1 MPSETEIVP
10 NCIGNPP
17 ASMTPC
23 LDALAKRSRERLHGV
38 ISFQDDAIPICGLTQ
53 SSSPIP
59 TARSIP
65 RLGARSNPSVTIPER
80 GFICDIAGSLI
91 DSAHSLQY
99 LTNLLNVS
107 EEISVSKKPVQLD
120 KDGLDPNRW
129 RTLFVVAIAQL
140 MVVLDSSIVNIAIPS
155 AKADLGITD
164 ANQQW
169 VITAYTL
176 AFGSLLLIGGRIGD
190 FMGRKRIFIIGLAGF
205 AAASALGGI
214 AANQELLFAS
224 RALQGVF
231 GALLAP
237 AALAIISVTFT
248 VPAERAKAFGV
259 VGAISGGGAAIG
271 LILGGTLTEYF
282 SWRWCLGVNVP
293 IAIFAGLMAFFYVR
307 ESKAGGEH
315 SYDIPGVI
323 TATAGLFS
331 LTYGFNEAATKG
343 WSSQSTISFLV
354 AAVVLLV
361 AFVVIEAK
369 VSNPMMPLRV
379 VTERNRGG
387 SYLGSL
393 IVGAGLFSMFLFL
406 GLYLQV
412 VLGYSP
418 LKSGFAF
425 LPFTAGIIVFAG
437 IASQLLP
444 KFGPRPLMVPGLVFA
459 GVGLLMLTL
468 ITPETSYTTHVLP
481 SLLIMSSG
489 MALVFIPLTSTS
501 LHGVSNQD
509 TGVASA
515 MINTSQQVG
524 GSLGTALLNTVAATA
539 ATNYIAAN
547 QSMGEKVQAF
557 GVTHGFTVAFTVSA
571 GLLFAGAIVLF
582 FFINVGKDSLVETE
596 GVSVH

>member
-1 MPSETEIVP
+1 MSQAP
-10 NCIGNPP
+10 
-17 ASMTPC
+17 
-23 LDALAKRSRERLHGV
+23 
-38 ISFQDDAIPICGLTQ
+38 
-53 SSSPIP
+53 
-59 TARSIP
+59 
-65 RLGARSNPSVTIPER
+65 VT
-80 GFICDIAGSLI
+80 
-91 DSAHSLQY
+91 
-99 LTNLLNVS
+99 T
-107 EEISVSKKPVQLD
+107 
-120 KDGLDPNRW
+120 LDPNRW

-190 FMGRKRIFIIGLAGF
+190 FMGRKKIFLVGLAGF
-205 AAASALGGI
+205 AAVSALGGI
-214 AANQELLFAS
+214 AANQEQLFAA

-231 GALLAP
+231 AALLAP

-259 VGAISGGGAAIG
+259 IGAISGGGAAIG
-271 LILGGTLTEYF
+271 LILGGALTEYF
-282 SWRWCLGVNVP
+282 SWRWTLGVNVP
-293 IAIFAGLMAFFYVR
+293 IAVAAGLLAIKYVK
-307 ESKAGGEH
+307 ESKASGDH

-323 TATAGLFS
+323 TATTGLFA
-331 LTYGFNEAATKG
+331 LTYGFHEAATKG
-343 WSSQSTISFLV
+343 WSSSLTISFLV
-354 AAVVLLV
+354 AALVLLV
-361 AFVVIEAK
+361 AFVFIEAK
-369 VSNPMMPLRV
+369 VANPMMPLRV

-406 GLYLQV
+406 GLYLQI
-412 VLGYSP
+412 VLGYTP

-437 IASQLLP
+437 VASQLLP
-444 KFGPRPLMVPGLVFA
+444 KFGPKPLMVPGLIFA
-459 GVGLLMLTL
+459 GIGLLMLTQ
-468 ITPETSYTTHVLP
+468 ITPETSYVSHVLP

-489 MALVFIPLTSTS
+489 MALVFIPLTSTA
-501 LHGVSNQD
+501 LHGVGNRD

-539 ATNYIAAN
+539 AVAHITAN
-547 QSMGEKVQAF
+547 KEVGITVPGLAEKLYPY
-557 GVTHGFTVAFTVSA
+557 GMTHGYTVAFTVSA
-571 GLLFAGAIVLF
+571 ALLFAGAVVLF
-582 FFINVGKDSLVETE
+582 FFINIGKDSLVETE
-596 GVSVH
+596 GVIAH

>member
-1 MPSETEIVP
+1 MI
-10 NCIGNPP
+10 
-17 ASMTPC
+17 
-23 LDALAKRSRERLHGV
+23 
-38 ISFQDDAIPICGLTQ
+38 
-53 SSSPIP
+53 
-59 TARSIP
+59 
-65 RLGARSNPSVTIPER
+65 
-80 GFICDIAGSLI
+80 
-91 DSAHSLQY
+91 
-99 LTNLLNVS
+99 
-107 EEISVSKKPVQLD
+107 
-120 KDGLDPNRW
+120 
-129 RTLFVVAIAQL
+129 
-140 MVVLDSSIVNIAIPS
+140 VLDSSIMNIAIPS
-155 AKADLGITD
+155 AKVDLGISD

-176 AFGSLLLIGGRIGD
+176 AFGSLLLLGGRIGD
-190 FMGRKRIFIIGLAGF
+190 YMGRKKIFLVGLVGF

-214 AANQELLFAS
+214 ASTQGLLFAS

-259 VGAISGGGAAIG
+259 IGAISGGGAAIG

-282 SWRWCLGVNVP
+282 SWRWCLGVNTP
-293 IAIFAGLMAFFYVR
+293 IAIVAALLAIRFVH
-307 ESKAGGEH
+307 ESKAEGNNT
-315 SYDIPGVI
+315 YDIPGVF

-331 LTYGFNEAATKG
+331 ITYGFNEAATKG
-343 WSSQSTISFLV
+343 WSSSTTISFLV

-361 AFVVIEAK
+361 IFVVIERK
-369 VSNPMMPLRV
+369 VANPLMPLRV

-393 IVGAGLFSMFLFL
+393 VVGAGLFSMFLFL

-412 VLGYSP
+412 ILGYTP

-444 KFGPRPLMVPGLVFA
+444 KVGPKALMVPGLIFA
-459 GVGLLMLTL
+459 GIGLLALTQ

-501 LHGVSNQD
+501 LHGVSSHD

-515 MINTSQQVG
+515 MLNTSQQIG

-539 ATNYIAAN
+539 TTTYAAAN
-547 QSMGEKVQAF
+547 TQLGEKLMPFAM
-557 GVTHGFTVAFTVSA
+557 THGFTVAFKVSA
-571 GLLFAGAIVLF
+571 ALLFVGAVVLF

-596 GVSVH
+596 GVMAH

>member
-1 MPSETEIVP
+1 M
-10 NCIGNPP
+10 
-17 ASMTPC
+17 
-23 LDALAKRSRERLHGV
+23 
-38 ISFQDDAIPICGLTQ
+38 
-53 SSSPIP
+53 
-59 TARSIP
+59 
-65 RLGARSNPSVTIPER
+65 
-80 GFICDIAGSLI
+80 
-91 DSAHSLQY
+91 
-99 LTNLLNVS
+99 
-107 EEISVSKKPVQLD
+107 SKKPVEIGT
-120 KDGLDPNRW
+120 DGLDPTRW

-140 MVVLDSSIVNIAIPS
+140 MIVLDSSIMNIAIPS
-155 AKADLGITD
+155 AKVDLGISD

-176 AFGSLLLIGGRIGD
+176 AFGSLLLLGGRIGD
-190 FMGRKRIFIIGLAGF
+190 YMGRKKIFLVGLTGF

-214 AANQELLFAS
+214 ASTEGILYAS

-231 GALLAP
+231 AALLAP

-248 VPAERAKAFGV
+248 VPKERAKAFGV
-259 VGAISGGGAAIG
+259 IGAISGGGAAIG
-271 LILGGTLTEYF
+271 LILGGALTEYF
-282 SWRWCLGVNVP
+282 SWRWCLGVNTP
-293 IAIFAGLMAFFYVR
+293 IAIVAALLAIKFVR
-307 ESKAGGEH
+307 ESKAEGDNT
-315 SYDIPGVI
+315 YDIPGVF

-343 WSSQSTISFLV
+343 WSSTTTISFLV
-354 AAVVLLV
+354 AAVILLV
-361 AFVVIEAK
+361 LFVAIEMK
-369 VSNPMMPLRV
+369 VANPLMPLRV

-393 IVGAGLFSMFLFL
+393 VVGAGLFSMFLFL

-412 VLGYSP
+412 ILGYTP
-418 LKSGFAF
+418 LRSGFAF

-444 KFGPRPLMVPGLVFA
+444 KVGPKALMVPGLIFA
-459 GVGLLMLTL
+459 GIGLLALTQ

-501 LHGVSNQD
+501 LHGVSSHD

-515 MINTSQQVG
+515 MLNTSQQIG

-539 ATNYIAAN
+539 TTTYAAAN
-547 QSMGEKVQAF
+547 AQLGEKLMPFAM
-557 GVTHGFTVAFTVSA
+557 THGFTVAFQVSA
-571 GLLFAGAIVLF
+571 ALLFIGAVVLF

-596 GVSVH
+596 GVIAH

>member
-1 MPSETEIVP
+1 MSQAP
-10 NCIGNPP
+10 
-17 ASMTPC
+17 
-23 LDALAKRSRERLHGV
+23 
-38 ISFQDDAIPICGLTQ
+38 
-53 SSSPIP
+53 
-59 TARSIP
+59 
-65 RLGARSNPSVTIPER
+65 VT
-80 GFICDIAGSLI
+80 
-91 DSAHSLQY
+91 
-99 LTNLLNVS
+99 T
-107 EEISVSKKPVQLD
+107 
-120 KDGLDPNRW
+120 LDPNRW

-155 AKADLGITD
+155 AKNDLGITD

-190 FMGRKRIFIIGLAGF
+190 FMGRKKIFLIGLAGF
-205 AAASALGGI
+205 ALVSAFGGI
-214 AANQELLFAS
+214 AANQEQLFAA

-259 VGAISGGGAAIG
+259 IGAISGGGAAIG
-271 LILGGTLTEYF
+271 LILGGALTEFF

-293 IAIFAGLMAFFYVR
+293 IAVIAGVLAIKYVK
-307 ESKAGGEH
+307 ESKASGDH

-331 LTYGFNEAATKG
+331 LTYGFSEAATKG
-343 WSSQSTISFLV
+343 WSATSTIAFLI

-361 AFVVIEAK
+361 AFVVIETK
-369 VSNPMMPLRV
+369 VANPMMPLRV

-406 GLYLQV
+406 GLYLQI
-412 VLGYSP
+412 VLGYTP

-437 IASQLLP
+437 VASQLLP
-444 KFGPRPLMVPGLVFA
+444 KFGPKPLMVPGLIFA
-459 GVGLLMLTL
+459 GIGLLMLTQ
-468 ITPETSYTTHVLP
+468 ITPETSYVTHVLP

-489 MALVFIPLTSTS
+489 MALVFIPLTSTA
-501 LHGVSNQD
+501 LHGVGNRD

-539 ATNYIAAN
+539 AVAHIKAN
-547 QSMGEKVQAF
+547 NEVGITVPGLAEKLYPY
-557 GVTHGFTVAFTVSA
+557 GMTHGYTVAFTVSA
-571 GLLFAGAIVLF
+571 ALLFAGAVVLF
-582 FFINVGKDSLVETE
+582 FFINIGKDSLVETE
-596 GVSVH
+596 GVIAH

>member
-1 MPSETEIVP
+1 M
-10 NCIGNPP
+10 
-17 ASMTPC
+17 
-23 LDALAKRSRERLHGV
+23 
-38 ISFQDDAIPICGLTQ
+38 
-53 SSSPIP
+53 
-59 TARSIP
+59 
-65 RLGARSNPSVTIPER
+65 
-80 GFICDIAGSLI
+80 
-91 DSAHSLQY
+91 
-99 LTNLLNVS
+99 
-107 EEISVSKKPVQLD
+107 SKKPVQIGT
-120 KDGLDPNRW
+120 DGLDPTRW
-129 RTLFVVAIAQL
+129 RTLFVVAISQL
-140 MVVLDSSIVNIAIPS
+140 MIVLDSSIMNIAIPS
-155 AKADLGITD
+155 AKVDLGISD

-176 AFGSLLLIGGRIGD
+176 AFGSLLLLGGRIGD
-190 FMGRKRIFIIGLAGF
+190 YMGRKKIFLVGLVGF

-214 AANQELLFAS
+214 ASTQGLLFAS

-259 VGAISGGGAAIG
+259 IGAISGGGAAIG
-271 LILGGTLTEYF
+271 LILGGTLTEFF
-282 SWRWCLGVNVP
+282 SWRWCLGVNTP
-293 IAIFAGLMAFFYVR
+293 IAIVAALLAIKYVR
-307 ESKAGGEH
+307 ESKAEGNNT
-315 SYDIPGVI
+315 YDIPGVF

-343 WSSQSTISFLV
+343 WSSSTTISFLV

-361 AFVVIEAK
+361 IFVVIEMK
-369 VSNPMMPLRV
+369 VSNPLMPLRV

-393 IVGAGLFSMFLFL
+393 VVGAGLFSMFLFL

-412 VLGYSP
+412 ILGYTP

-444 KFGPRPLMVPGLVFA
+444 RVGPRLLMVPGLIAA
-459 GVGLLMLTL
+459 GAGMLMISR

-481 SLLIMSSG
+481 ALLIMSSG

-501 LHGVSNQD
+501 LHGVSSHD

-515 MINTSQQVG
+515 MLNTSQQIG

-539 ATNYIAAN
+539 TTTFAAAN
-547 QSMGEKVQAF
+547 SQLGEKLMPFAMP
-557 GVTHGFTVAFTVSA
+557 HGFTVAFKFSA
-571 GLLFAGAIVLF
+571 ALLFVGAVVLF

-596 GVSVH
+596 GVIAH